1 MANAAAIATLLDHAS
16 PTSRAVKVAPDSARA
31 LQARPAVASLPR
43 VVLAVPTTPQTGNTD
58 PARPAANVT
67 SMPSVSPSTADCAAV
82 PCEHAKDHVVPD
94 ANRALDGSTKPLLDQ
109 PPPTTA
115 RSSWFAQ
122 IGTAL
127 LTVLLAVV
135 LALHWLVAVSIPHLV
150 RGTKSLAQ
158 WWLAASHR
166 PTSGWRAW
174 LAGLPTPG
182 HTYTTVPRHLA
193 IIAPT
198 WAIDAWGPCAPWR
211 LLWRG
216 FAAIGLVPTPE
227 RQVAVAVATAVTA
240 LSEEELVSVSVL
252 LTLGSDRDRAVTEL
266 SRAYADLAAR
276 SPSARAWRITSPHTD
291 TSDVRLAAPTSPS
304 SSSPDLVV
312 YLLDPAIHGKSLIA
326 RHARLPSTSD
336 GTLPLLTA
344 TPDPDLVLIPTAALQ
359 LLGYPPWS
367 LRVSELYHEQ
377 AGGGGCALT
386 PAFVHRALQ
395 RLQKVEQR
403 FGK

>member
-16 PTSRAVKVAPDSARA
+16 PARAVKVAAESAHA
-31 LQARPAVASLPR
+31 QARPAASLPR
-43 VVLAVPTTPQTGNTD
+43 VVLAVPTTPQTGSAD
-58 PARPAANVT
+58 PVRVAANVT
-67 SMPSVSPSTADCAAV
+67 SMPSVSPSTADRAAV

-94 ANRALDGSTKPLLDQ
+94 ANHALDSSTKPLLDR
-109 PPPTTA
+109 PTPTTA
-115 RSSWFAQ
+115 RSSWSAQ

-127 LTVLLAVV
+127 LTVLLAVA

-150 RGTKSLAQ
+150 RGAKSLAQ
-158 WWLAASHR
+158 WWLVASHR
-166 PTSGWRAW
+166 PTTGWRAW
-174 LAGLPTPG
+174 LAGLPTLG
-182 HTYTTVPRHLA
+182 RTYATVPRHLA

-198 WAIDAWGPCAPWR
+198 WATDAWGPCAPWR

-216 FAAIGLVPTPE
+216 FAAIGVVPTPE

-240 LSEEELVSVSVL
+240 LSNDELVSVSVL
-252 LTLGSDRDRAVTEL
+252 LTPGSDRGRAVTEL

-276 SPSARAWRITSPHTD
+276 SPSARVWRITSPHTD
-291 TSDVRLAAPTSPS
+291 IPDVRLAAPTPS
-304 SSSPDLVV
+304 FSSTTTDLAV
-312 YLLDPAIHGKSLIA
+312 YILDPAIHGKALIA
-326 RHARLPSTSD
+326 RHVRLPSTTD
-336 GTLPLLTA
+336 GTLPLVTA
-344 TPDPDLVLIPTAALQ
+344 IPDPDLVLIPTAALQ

>member
-1 MANAAAIATLLDHAS
+1 M
-16 PTSRAVKVAPDSARA
+16 
-31 LQARPAVASLPR
+31 
-43 VVLAVPTTPQTGNTD
+43 
-58 PARPAANVT
+58 
-67 SMPSVSPSTADCAAV
+67 
-82 PCEHAKDHVVPD
+82 
-94 ANRALDGSTKPLLDQ
+94 KPLLDQ

-115 RSSWFAQ
+115 RSSWSAQ

-150 RGTKSLAQ
+150 RSTKSLTQ
-158 WWLAASHR
+158 WWLAASRR
-166 PTSGWRAW
+166 PPTGWRAW

-182 HTYTTVPRHLA
+182 HTYATVPRHLA

-198 WAIDAWGPCAPWR
+198 WATDAW
-211 LLWRG
+211 
-216 FAAIGLVPTPE
+216 
-227 RQVAVAVATAVTA
+227 AVAVATAVTA
-240 LSEEELVSVSVL
+240 LSENGLVSVSVL
-252 LTLGSDRDRAVTEL
+252 LTPGSDRDHAVTEL
-266 SRAYADLAAR
+266 SRTYADLTSR
-276 SPSARAWRITSPHTD
+276 SPTTRAWRITSPHTD
-291 TSDVRLAAPTSPS
+291 IPDVQLAAPTLHS
-304 SSSPDLVV
+304 SYTTPDLVV
-312 YLLDPAIHGKSLIA
+312 YLLDPAIHAKALIA
-326 RHARLPSTSD
+326 RHVHLPSTSD
-336 GTLPLLTA
+336 GTLPLVSA
-344 TPDPDLVLIPTAALQ
+344 IPDPDLVLIPTAALQ